1 MITLPMEEKAAAA
14 KRLLEDPV
22 LLEAIESAKNE
33 AFNAIVNSA
42 PEDTVMREQ
51 LYFELRAV
59 DSVRNQLQSI
69 VNDIKL
75 AAVKRR
81 S

>member
-1 MITLPMEEKAAAA
+1 MTMSALDKAQHASM
-14 KRLLEDPV
+14 LLEDPV
-22 LLEAIESAKNE
+22 LLEAIETAKQE
-33 AFNAIVNSA
+33 AFDAIVNSA
-42 PEDTVMREQ
+42 PEDTTKREL

-59 DSVRNQLQSI
+59 SNVHNQLLSL

>member
-1 MITLPMEEKAAAA
+1 MSALDKAQHASM
-14 KRLLEDPV
+14 LLEDPV
-22 LLEAIESAKNE
+22 LLEAIETAKQE
-33 AFNAIVNSA
+33 AFDAIVNSA
-42 PEDTVMREQ
+42 PEDTTKREL

-59 DSVRNQLQSI
+59 SNVHNQLLSL

>member
-1 MITLPMEEKAAAA
+1 VTMSALDKAQHASM
-14 KRLLEDPV
+14 LLEDPV
-22 LLEAIESAKNE
+22 LLEAIETAKQE
-33 AFNAIVNSA
+33 AFDAIVNSA
-42 PEDTVMREQ
+42 PEDTTKREL

-59 DSVRNQLQSI
+59 SNVHNQLLSL